1 MHATLPRCLL
11 PLLFVAS
18 AAGAASPRAAVTRSI
33 GIVGPAHEQT
43 IAYDINGAGQV
54 AAVLEDEDGNQR
66 GVMFERGRI
75 TELGSLGGAFSNTK
89 AINASGAIVG
99 SAQEKAGHWR
109 AFLYQA
115 GAGMRDLGTLGGP
128 SSYGMAINRAA
139 DTAGFADTA
148 DGFFH
153 AFLHS
158 GGTMRDLGTLGGR
171 ISYAS
176 GLNNSGQV
184 VGTADTTA
192 GYRHAFVYDAAKGMQ
207 DLGTLGGR
215 QSSATAIND
224 AGTIVGASEM
234 PNRRWHA
241 FVVEHGRMVDLG
253 AVIGYG
259 SSYATGINSAGHVVG
274 TVLIGDERQSFVWR
288 DGKMSVHRG
297 GHSLYLTNAIN
308 DGEQVIGATYSRRMD
323 AATMSSTAVPVAARE
338 LKQFLLPMI
347 GLVIAL
353 AGAAVVHRRR
363 YHGLVLKSY
372 AG

>member
-1 MHATLPRCLL
+1 MHAMPPRF
-11 PLLFVAS
+11 LLFMLFAVTAAS
-18 AAGAASPRAAVTRSI
+18 AGAATRSI
-33 GIVGPAHEQT
+33 GIVGPAGEST
-43 IAYDINGAGQV
+43 IAYDINAAGQV
-54 AAVLEDEDGNQR
+54 AAVLEDADGNQR
-66 GVMFERGRI
+66 GVLFERGRI

-89 AINASGAIVG
+89 AINAGGAIVG
-99 SAQEKAGHWR
+99 SAQEKGGHWR
-109 AFLYQA
+109 AFLYQRE
-115 GAGMRDLGTLGGP
+115 GGMRDLGTLGGP

-148 DGFFH
+148 GGDFH
-153 AFLHS
+153 AFLHTN
-158 GGTMRDLGTLGGR
+158 GEMRDLGTLGGK

-176 GLNNSGQV
+176 GLNNAGQV
-184 VGTADTTA
+184 VGTAATA
-192 GYRHAFVYDAAKGMQ
+192 EGYRHAFVYDAAKGMQ

-215 QSSATAIND
+215 QSSASAIND

-241 FVVEHGRMVDLG
+241 FVVERGRMVDLG
-253 AVIGYG
+253 ALIGYG
-259 SSYATGINSAGHVVG
+259 SSYATAINSAGHVVG

-308 DGEQVIGATYSRRMD
+308 DGEQVIGATYSRKMD
-323 AATMSSTAVPVAARE
+323 AATMSSAAVPVMARAAG
-338 LKQFLLPMI
+338 KQLLALI

-353 AGAAVVHRRR
+353 AGVAVVHRRR
-363 YHGLVLKSY
+363 YHGVVLKSY

>member
-11 PLLFVAS
+11 SMLL
-18 AAGAASPRAAVTRSI
+18 AAGAASAATVTHSI
-33 GIVGPAHEQT
+33 GIVGPAGEST
-43 IAYDINGAGQV
+43 IAYDVNAAGQV
-54 AAVLEDEDGNQR
+54 AAVLEDEDGKQR
-66 GVMFERGRI
+66 GVLFERGKI

-115 GAGMRDLGTLGGP
+115 GVGMRDLGTLGGP

-139 DTAGFADTA
+139 ETAGFADTA
-148 DGFFH
+148 DGAFH

-158 GGTMRDLGTLGGR
+158 GGKMRDLGTLGGT

-176 GLNNSGQV
+176 GLNNAGQV
-184 VGTADTTA
+184 VGTADTAA
-192 GYRHAFVYDAAKGMQ
+192 GYRHAFVHAAGKGMQ

-215 QSSATAIND
+215 QSSASAIND
-224 AGTIVGASEM
+224 AGTVVGASEM
-234 PNRRWHA
+234 PDRRWHA
-241 FVVEHGRMVDLG
+241 FVTERGRMVDLG
-253 AVIGYG
+253 ALIGYG
-259 SSYATGINSAGHVVG
+259 SSYATAINSAGHVVG

-308 DGEQVIGATYSRRMD
+308 DGEQVIGATYSRKLD
-323 AATMSSTAVPVAARE
+323 AATMSSGAVPVVARGGKE
-338 LKQFLLPMI
+338 LLALI

-363 YHGLVLKSY
+363 YHGVVLRSF